1 MSSQKAATMTV
12 EPSEEQ
18 IQQVVAFGI
27 DEVTA
32 KRFLRVSSVSISLT
46 EALLFSSLLFSAP

>member
-46 EALLFSSLLFSAP
+46 EALLFSAP